1 MNIVKAEEEDFD
13 TINSY
18 LEKMEMTKLN
28 QKDFDFEP
36 RKIYGIKID
45 KKVIAFI
52 CYLITIENVELEAI
66 YVEPAFRQQNYAS
79 KLLEFMIMDSLSFNC
94 NSVFLEV
101 RETNV
106 SAINLYKKNGFEI
119 INCRMKYYGSENGLV
134 MKKELRCND
143 E

>member
-1 MNIVKAEEEDFD
+1 MNITKAEVEEFD

-18 LEKMEMTKLN
+18 LEKMQMTKLN

-36 RKIYGIKID
+36 RKIYVIKID

-66 YVEPAFRQQNYAS
+66 YVDPAFRQRNYAT
-79 KLLEFMIMDSLSFNC
+79 KLLEFMIKNSLSFNC

-101 RETNV
+101 RETNL

>member
-1 MNIVKAEEEDFD
+1 MNITKAEVEEFD

-18 LEKMEMTKLN
+18 LEKMQMTKLN

-36 RKIYGIKID
+36 RKIYVIKID

-66 YVEPAFRQQNYAS
+66 YVDPAFRQRNYAT
-79 KLLEFMIMDSLSFNC
+79 KLLEFMIKNSLSFNC
-94 NSVFLEV
+94 NSAFLEV
-101 RETNV
+101 RETNL